1 MQGLALSR
9 AYYEQHGRPM
19 LEAQFGDVLD
29 RIAAGFAGPGSDR
42 FGFDDDVSRDHE
54 CGAGFCLWLTD
65 ADYADFGFRLTR
77 AYARLPLIFEGVEK
91 APVSP
96 RCAARCGVMTI
107 GDFYRPLTGTDGAP
121 QTNEQWLAAPDA
133 ALAAAVNGYVFDD
146 PLGAFT
152 AVRETIRTGMPEDVR
167 LKKLAAQTVLAAQ
180 SGQYN
185 YARCIA
191 HGEPAAAMLALAEFV
206 RHAGTLIYLLNRRF
220 APFYKWLLRGM
231 GTLPVLGDLR
241 APLSALL
248 TDPLPPA
255 EKEALIEQIC
265 GAIAAQL
272 RTDGLSRSPSNFLE
286 PHAYEI
292 RQLIRDPALRQL
304 HIMEG

>member
-1 MQGLALSR
+1 
-9 AYYEQHGRPM
+9 M
-19 LEAQFGDVLD
+19 LETQFGDVLD
-29 RIAAGFAGPGSDR
+29 RIAVGFAGPGSDR

-54 CGAGFCLWLTD
+54 CGAGFCLWLTEE
-65 ADYADFGFRLTR
+65 DYEAFGFQLTR
-77 AYARLPLIFEGVEK
+77 AYARLPLMFEGVEK

-107 GDFYRPLTGTDGAP
+107 GEFFRPLTGTDGAP
-121 QTNEQWLAAPDA
+121 ETNEQWLAAPDA
-133 ALAAAVNGYVFDD
+133 SLAAAVNGSVFAD
-146 PLGAFT
+146 PLGRFT
-152 AVRETIRTGMPEDVR
+152 AIRAQILTGMPEDVR
-167 LKKLAAQTVLAAQ
+167 LKKLAARTVTAAQ

-191 HGEPAAAMLALAEFV
+191 HGEPAAAMLALAAFV
-206 RHAGTLIYLLNRRF
+206 QNAGSLIYLLNRRY

-231 GTLPVLGDLR
+231 EALPVLGTLR

-248 TDPLPPA
+248 TDAMPPA
-255 EKEALIEQIC
+255 EKEAEIERIC
-265 GAIAAQL
+265 GEIAARL
-272 RTDGLSRSPSNFLE
+272 RADGLSRNPSNFLE

-292 RQLIRDPALRQL
+292 QRKIQDPALRQL

>member
-1 MQGLALSR
+1 MQGLALSK
-9 AYYEQHGRPM
+9 AYYEQCGRPM

-29 RIAAGFAGPGSDR
+29 RIAVGFAGPGSDR

-65 ADYADFGFRLTR
+65 EDDEAFGFQLTR
-77 AYARLPLIFEGVEK
+77 AYARLPLLFEGVEK

-96 RCAARCGVMTI
+96 KCAARCGVMTI
-107 GDFYRPLTGTDGAP
+107 GEFFRPLTGTDGAP
-121 QTNEQWLAAPDA
+121 ETNEQWLAAPDA
-133 ALAAAVNGYVFDD
+133 SLAAAVNGCVFAD
-146 PLGAFT
+146 PLGRFT
-152 AVRETIRTGMPEDVR
+152 AIRTQILTGMPEDVR
-167 LKKLAAQTVLAAQ
+167 LKKLAARAVTAAQ

-206 RHAGTLIYLLNRRF
+206 QNACAMIYLLNRRF
-220 APFYKWLLRGM
+220 APFYKWMLRGM
-231 GTLPVLGDLR
+231 EALPVLGALR

-248 TDPLPPA
+248 TDPAPPE
-255 EKEALIEQIC
+255 EKEAEIERIC

-272 RTDGLSRSPSNFLE
+272 RADGLTRSPSDFLE

-292 RQLIRDPALRQL
+292 QRKIQDPALRQL

>member
-1 MQGLALSR
+1 MQGLALSK

-29 RIAAGFAGPGSDR
+29 RIAVGLAGPGSDR
-42 FGFDDDVSRDHE
+42 FGFDDEISRDHE

-65 ADYADFGFRLTR
+65 EDYEAFGFQLTR

-91 APVSP
+91 ATTSP
-96 RCAARCGVMTI
+96 RSAARCGVMTI
-107 GDFYRPLTGTDGAP
+107 GEFYRPLTGCDGAP
-121 QTNEQWLAAPDA
+121 ETNAQWLAAPDA
-133 ALAAAVNGYVFDD
+133 SLAAAVNGCVFAD

-152 AVRETIRTGMPEDVR
+152 AVRTKLLTGMPEDVR
-167 LKKLAAQTVLAAQ
+167 LKKMAARAVLAAQ

-185 YARCIA
+185 FARCTA

-206 RHAGTLIYLLNRRF
+206 QNAAALIYLLNHRY
-220 APFYKWLLRGM
+220 APFYKWMLRGM
-231 GTLPVLGDLR
+231 AALPVLGDLR

-248 TDPLPPA
+248 TAPAAAA
-255 EKEALIEQIC
+255 EKEAEIERIC
-265 GAIAAQL
+265 GAIAAEL
-272 RTDGLSRSPSNFLE
+272 RAEGLTRSVSDFLE
-286 PHAYEI
+286 PHAYELQRRI
-292 RQLIRDPALRQL
+292 QDPALRQL